1 MSFDLVRLGWPNM
14 AAILALAL
22 LPILTLAA
30 TVARQDPRAQQ
41 IDSEAPIPAASF
53 AYIFD

>member
-30 TVARQDPRAQQ
+30 SVARQDPPAQQ
-41 IDSEAPIPAASF
+41 IDGEAPIPAASF
-53 AYIFD
+53 AYIFG